1 MRLEDYPPQEPLS
14 ENGVVYN
21 REMRARGEGI
31 DGIEV
36 RHGDDVHQSLLLFPA
51 AKPNGT
57 VLAFMVGGGWTN
69 AYKEL
74 LAFMA
79 PAFNAAGVTFAS
91 LGYRLAPKH
100 LFPDGWNDAAAGVA
114 WLHKH
119 VKEHGGDPKRLF
131 VGGWSAGGH
140 YASLLACRR
149 DWQAGHGVPEDVIR
163 GCLCLSGVF
172 DFTPGNGM
180 SVRPRFL
187 GAEELGNDVHASP
200 LFHLERLPPPMLL
213 AHASDDFPHLSVQA
227 KKMERV
233 LSVRGAD
240 VQRMELADRTH
251 FTGAYKCVD
260 EGSPWLAS
268 ALAWMAAR

>member
-1 MRLEDYPPQEPLS
+1 MLFEDYPPQEPLS
-14 ENGVVYN
+14 ENGVIYN
-21 REMRARGEGI
+21 REMRKRGEGVEGI
-31 DGIEV
+31 DI
-36 RHGDDVHQSLLLFPA
+36 RHGEDAHQSLLLFPA

-91 LGYRLAPKH
+91 LGYRLAPGH
-100 LFPDGWNDAAAGVA
+100 HFPDGWDDAAAGMA
-114 WLHKH
+114 WLHRN
-119 VKEHGGDPKRLF
+119 VAGYGGDPGRLF

-149 DWQAGHGVPEDVIR
+149 DWQVPLGLPEEVIR
-163 GCLCLSGVF
+163 GCLCISGVF

-180 SVRPRFL
+180 GVRPRFL
-187 GAEELGNDVHASP
+187 GPEPLGNDVHASP
-200 LFHLERLPPPMLL
+200 LFHIDRCPPPMLL
-213 AHASDDFPHLSVQA
+213 AHGSDDFPHLAMQA

-233 LSVRGAD
+233 LQVRGAD
-240 VQRMELADRTH
+240 VQRIELADRTH
-251 FTGAYKCVD
+251 FTAAYQCAD
-260 EGSPWLAS
+260 EGSPWLAA
-268 ALAWMAAR
+268 ALAWMSAH